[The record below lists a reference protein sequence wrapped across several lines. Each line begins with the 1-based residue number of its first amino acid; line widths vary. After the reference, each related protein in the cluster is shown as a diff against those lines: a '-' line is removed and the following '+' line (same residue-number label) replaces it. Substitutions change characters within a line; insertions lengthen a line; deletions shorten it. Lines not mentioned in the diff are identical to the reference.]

1 LKQILLNIFD
11 PAVWRIVPFH
21 FWTAAVFVFGT
32 MVGSFLNVCIHR
44 MPLDQS
50 VVTPPSHCPK
60 CKYSIPWFFNIP
72 IITWLVLRGRCANC
86 KDSISPRYLL
96 VELLTG
102 LAFAAAWVRYGR
114 FDVGVAL
121 SVCLLLAIFIGSS
134 FIDFEHFI
142 IPDEF
147 TKGGTV
153 AGIVC
158 SILVPA
164 LHQSKTITES
174 LKLSVIG
181 ALVGAGVVYAILR
194 LGKLAFGRETMK
206 FENDTTIVFSETA
219 VRLPS
224 GELAYSEVFARKSDT
239 IHFHATRIELPDRCY
254 WDKNVRLSPEK
265 LMVGDDEF
273 RPDDIPLMSATTS
286 EIILPREA
294 MGLGDVKFMAAI
306 GAFLGWKSVL
316 FSLTVSSILGS
327 VVGLTLVLMK
337 KKEMSGRI
345 PYGPYIAAAAV
356 IWIFGGHELV
366 ARYLR

>member
-1 LKQILLNIFD
+1 
-11 PAVWRIVPFH
+11 
-21 FWTAAVFVFGT
+21 
-32 MVGSFLNVCIHR
+32 
-44 MPLDQS
+44 
-50 VVTPPSHCPK
+50 
-60 CKYSIPWFFNIP
+60 
-72 IITWLVLRGRCANC
+72 
-86 KDSISPRYLL
+86 

-224 GELAYSEVFARKSDT
+224 GELAYSE
-239 IHFHATRIELPDRCY
+239 ELPDRCY